1 MATVLSRE
9 FKITFQGDQGRVAHE
24 FIIDLSELKKTTG
37 ISEEDVAKRL
47 MDYGFHAPTQSWPHV
62 GGLMVEPT
70 ESEDKLEIDR
80 FMDAMFHIREEI
92 REIED
97 GKADKLNNV
106 IKNAPHTLKRL
117 MSSDWDERF
126 PYSREKAAFPA
137 KWIHHRGKV
146 FPSVARIDSAYGDR
160 NLVCTC
166 PSVTDYFSA
175 YNDETSVESI

>member
-1 MATVLSRE
+1 
-9 FKITFQGDQGRVAHE
+9 
-24 FIIDLSELKKTTG
+24 
-37 ISEEDVAKRL
+37 
-47 MDYGFHAPTQSWPHV
+47 
-62 GGLMVEPT
+62 MVEPT

-80 FMDAMFHIREEI
+80 FMDAMFHIRQEI

-117 MSSDWDERF
+117 MSSNWDERF

-146 FPSVARIDSAYGDR
+146 FPSVSRIDSAYGDR